1 MARPMWF
8 VDLLKKNFGMRYLG
22 AEMTKWPVIG
32 QVMERALFDGHCK
45 RDALLFLP
53 KDRVVTQ
60 ADIDEGG
67 PFGCCGAVHS
77 GGKTHLPDGRL

>member
-1 MARPMWF
+1 
-8 VDLLKKNFGMRYLG
+8 
-22 AEMTKWPVIG
+22 
-32 QVMERALFDGHCK
+32 
-45 RDALLFLP
+45 LFLP